1 MSKQWKMVK
10 SINPKHER
18 RQRSISKLES
28 FNYHKKIRSR
38 SGCVIG
44 LDIQKS
50 KRDLYG
56 NLIAIKMKGAL
67 YE

>member
-1 MSKQWKMVK
+1 MSKQWKLVK
-10 SINPKHER
+10 SINLKHER
-18 RQRSISKLES
+18 RQRSINKLES

-56 NLIAIKMKGAL
+56 NLISFKSRGEL
-67 YE
+67 L